1 MGRKR
6 MKQYLVLTKPDIP
19 EILVQVLDPAKGYA
33 TPFYYYNDAGEP
45 SHAFL
50 TMSILED
57 VITEYAF
64 AEMDDIDKRIEFAVE
79 ALEAARQML
88 EVDGEVHDDAI
99 LYWI

>member
-1 MGRKR
+1 MDQKR

-19 EILVQVLDPAKGYA
+19 EILVQALDPATSYA
-33 TPFYYYNDAGEP
+33 SALYYYNDAGEP

-57 VITEYAF
+57 IITEYAF
-64 AEMDDIDKRIEFAVE
+64 AEMDDVDKRIEFAVE

-88 EVDGEVHDDAI
+88 EVDGEVYDAI